1 MLEDSTLVSAMG
13 LALAKLLRPLVRLLL
28 KHSFPYSAFESIAK
42 RVYVETAMADF
53 ALPGRKPSISRAAI
67 LTGLT
72 RKDVNVL
79 LAEPSTRADVTAAHY
94 NRAARVLTA
103 WVREPRFAGAGTAPQ
118 PLPFDGPDSF
128 GELVRLHGGDVP
140 ARAVLDEL
148 QRVGAVEILDDG
160 RVALCQRAFVP
171 QDSMLQKLGILG
183 TDVGELIE
191 TITHNIEHG
200 ATDARFQRK
209 VMHVGIPAEALP
221 AFREMSA
228 QQSQALL
235 EGLDAWLTEHD
246 IEHLPEPRRVPPDTA
261 RVGVGIHYF
270 EQLSNTQE
278 SDS

>member
-1 MLEDSTLVSAMG
+1 MLQDSVLISAVG
-13 LALAKLLRPLVRLLL
+13 QALAKLLRPLVRLLL

-42 RVYVETAMADF
+42 RVYVETAMEDF
-53 ALPGRKPSISRAAI
+53 ALPGKKPSISRAAI

-72 RKDVNVL
+72 RKDVNLL
-79 LAEPSTRADVTAAHY
+79 LAEPSSGADVSTAHY

-103 WVREPRFAGAGTAPQ
+103 WVREPRFAGAGESPQ
-118 PLPFDGPDSF
+118 PLPMDGASGFAD
-128 GELVRLHGGDVP
+128 LVKAHGGDVP

-148 QRVGAVEILDDG
+148 QRVGAVQVLPDG
-160 RVALCQRAFVP
+160 RVALRQRAFVP
-171 QDSMLQKLGILG
+171 HDSMVQKLGIMG

-200 ATDARFQRK
+200 ATDARYQRK
-209 VMHVGIPAEALP
+209 VMHVGIPVEALP

-228 QQSQALL
+228 RQSQALL

-246 IEHLPEPRRVPPDTA
+246 IEHLPPSGLPAGDTS

-270 EQLSNTQE
+270 EQLTTPQE
-278 SDS
+278 IQP